1 MDKTRMEAFTDG
13 VIAIIITIMVLD
25 MKIPT
30 GSDLGALRS
39 VLPLF
44 LAYALSFAN
53 VAIFWNNHHHMLQAT
68 EKINGNVLWANT
80 ALLFW
85 ISLSPFA
92 LRWMDDTHFA
102 STPTAVYGVV
112 LVMMATTYI
121 FLARTIIA
129 CNGPQSKLARAIGKD
144 SKSKISL
151 MGYLAAVPLAFVSP
165 WISIALYVFIAMIW
179 FIPDPRIESSLSGQ
193 RTSE

>member
-129 CNGPQSKLARAIGKD
+129 CNGPNRNWPAPSAKTAKA
-144 SKSKISL
+144 KSPSW
-151 MGYLAAVPLAFVSP
+151 ATSP
-165 WISIALYVFIAMIW
+165 RFH
-179 FIPDPRIESSLSGQ
+179 SLSSALGSLSPS
-193 RTSE
+193 TSSSP

>member
-129 CNGPQSKLARAIGKD
+129 CTGPRHRLRQHNQNLPHGLPRRGSTRFRQ
-144 SKSKISL
+144 
-151 MGYLAAVPLAFVSP
+151 PLD
-165 WISIALYVFIAMIW
+165 LYRPLRLHRHDLVH
-179 FIPDPRIESSLSGQ
+179 PRPPHRILPKRSTDL
-193 RTSE
+193 